1 MKTAIDNGILC
12 NYYYYPILVSLEQD
26 EQENYLKISKEL
38 LKYIDFET
46 GRYRESEYVNNL
58 LIKRKNIIHKAKNK
72 LNALIAI
79 INKIGKENFKKAFIY
94 VPEGIE
100 FESSENEFT
109 PPEFENETSKIID
122 DYLIEIYNHFQL
134 KMAKFTGETNN
145 RDQILNQFKEGK
157 LDALLAMKCLD
168 EGVDVPQTKYA
179 IFCSST
185 GNPRQYIQRRGRVLR
200 THKEKEFAI
209 IYDLIVKPA
218 ISHTNTDETL
228 TKMEKNI
235 FFSELRRLVN
245 FAVLSKNKDQ
255 SLKDLETLCYNLDID
270 IYELANNELNN
281 YK

>member
-1 MKTAIDNGILC
+1 M
-12 NYYYYPILVSLEQD
+12 S
-26 EQENYLKISKEL
+26 
-38 LKYIDFET
+38 
-46 GRYRESEYVNNL
+46 
-58 LIKRKNIIHKAKNK
+58 
-72 LNALIAI
+72 I

-100 FESSENEFT
+100 VDIIEKEFT
-109 PPEFENETSKIID
+109 PIEIENETSRIID
-122 DYLIEIYNHFQL
+122 NYLIQLYNNFQF

-145 RDQILNQFKEGK
+145 RDQILNQFKDGY

-200 THKEKEFAI
+200 THKDKEYAI
-209 IYDLIVKPA
+209 IYDLIVKPT
-218 ISHTNTDETL
+218 INHTNTDENL

-235 FFSELRRLVN
+235 FLSELRRLVN
-245 FAVLSKNKDQ
+245 FAVLSENKDL
-255 SLKDLETLCYNLDID
+255 SLQDLEPLCNNLDID